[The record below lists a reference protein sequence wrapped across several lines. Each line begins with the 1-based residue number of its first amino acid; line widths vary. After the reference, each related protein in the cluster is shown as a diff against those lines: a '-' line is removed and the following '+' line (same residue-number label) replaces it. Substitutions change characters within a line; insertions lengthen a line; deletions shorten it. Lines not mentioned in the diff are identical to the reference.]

1 MLSLSKNAE
10 LQHQEY
16 ILLILNC
23 KKYEDKATHQKNTWL
38 QTLSSKL
45 IYYHVIGDNALTDEY
60 KFDNATR
67 TLYVRTDDD
76 YNSLPKKVCAAY
88 NAISETFDFK
98 YIFKTDDDQMLTNER
113 FFDMVMEMLKRTNND
128 YGGHI
133 VNVPISYLS
142 KYYLVHPEL
151 PKDLIVKSTKYC
163 SGRFYLLSKMAITD
177 LLTKRHEIEREY
189 LEDYAIGFNL
199 DESFKTNM
207 LQLNTNFF
215 FVDF

>member
-1 MLSLSKNAE
+1 MSTQLVP
-10 LQHQEY
+10 QEY

-23 KKYEDKATHQKNTWL
+23 KKYEHKATYQKNTWL
-38 QTLSSKL
+38 KTISSKL

-60 KFDNATR
+60 KFDNIAN
-67 TLYVRTDDD
+67 TLYVRTEDD

-88 NAISETFDFK
+88 HAISNTFDFK
-98 YIFKTDDDQMLTNER
+98 YIFKTDDDQMLTNLR

-133 VNVPISYLS
+133 VSVPISYLS

-151 PKDLIVKSTKYC
+151 PRDLIVKSTKYC
-163 SGRFYLLSKMAITD
+163 SGRFYLLSRRATTD
-177 LLTKRHEIEREY
+177 LLTKRDQIEREY

-199 DESFKTNM
+199 DESFKTNI
-207 LQLNTNFF
+207 LRLNTSIF